1 MVDQTKATV
10 IAHSKSSV
18 TGKEIVTFELEFP
31 RIILAEFNTHNALS
45 KNASSSRAIP
55 VPTMLK
61 QVRENPAFPVRFGA
75 ANAGMQD
82 KGEHNEL
89 VYFAGVVD
97 HNDDPIA
104 FTPENAWRHCAEQ
117 AADLA
122 EDWYVRG
129 YAKQICNRLIEP
141 FQMMKVVMTATEL
154 NNFIWLRDHHM
165 ADPTIAALARK
176 IKEAFAESTPVVLK
190 PGDWHVPYYNDGHWI
205 AKGSIPVPEATGWGE
220 VVVDKFGHS
229 LEHALVI
236 SSSCS
241 AQVSYRKLDDT
252 IEKARGVVSRLNL
265 QGEEPDQPV
274 HASPLEHQATP
285 IAESESALYRTNTP
299 DNFEAFVAPFKV
311 GTVNVLTNPSTW
323 QEGITHM
330 DRDGTLCSGNL
341 KGFIQHRQLVPNH
354 VKVG

>member
-1 MVDQTKATV
+1 MFFDQTKATV

-18 TGKEIVTFELEFP
+18 TGKEIITFELEFP
-31 RIILAEFNTHNALS
+31 RPILAEFNTHNALS

-61 QVRENPAFPVRFGA
+61 QVRENPAYLARYGA
-75 ANAGMQD
+75 ANTGMQD
-82 KGEHNEL
+82 KGAHDALVKFSLGTNEGEGTAEEVWAL
-89 VYFAGVVD
+89 AGLY
-97 HNDDPIA
+97 
-104 FTPENAWRHCAEQ
+104 
-117 AADLA
+117 AADFA
-122 EDWYVRG
+122 EFFHKAG
-129 YAKQICNRLIEP
+129 YAKQVCNRLIEP

-154 NNFIWLRDHHM
+154 NNFKWLRRHDA
-165 ADPTIAALARK
+165 ADPTIDSLCQKVIAAQ
-176 IKEAFAESTPVVLK
+176 EASTPVILQ
-190 PGDWHVPYYNDGHWI
+190 PGWWHVPYYNEGYWIPASTARTTDG
-205 AKGSIPVPEATGWGE
+205 P

-229 LEHALVI
+229 LEHALII

-252 IEKARGVVSRLNL
+252 IEKARGVIARLNL

-285 IAESESALYRTNTP
+285 IAETEKQKCNDYGGERYYFGKDLNQM
-299 DNFEAFVAPFKV
+299 
-311 GTVNVLTNPSTW
+311 NPVTW
-323 QEGITHM
+323 QDGITHM

-354 VKVG
+354 VKKG

>member
-1 MVDQTKATV
+1 VVDQTKATV

-18 TGKEIVTFELEFP
+18 TGKEIITFELEFP

-61 QVRENPAFPVRFGA
+61 QVRENPAMPVRFGA
-75 ANAGMQD
+75 ANTGMQD
-82 KGEHNEL
+82 KGEH
-89 VYFAGVVD
+89 YGVVKIGK
-97 HNDDPIA
+97 HEYDPE
-104 FTPENAWRHCAEQ
+104 TAWGIGAIQ
-117 AADLA
+117 AALLA
-122 EDWYVRG
+122 EKFHDAG

-154 NNFIWLRDHHM
+154 NNFIWLRDHFM

-176 IKEAFAESTPVVLK
+176 IKAAFEASVPVVLQ
-190 PGDWHVPYYNDGHWI
+190 PGDWHVPYYNDGQWI
-205 AKGSIPVPEATGWGE
+205 ASRTLEVHPVVT
-220 VVVDKFGHS
+220 VDKFGHS
-229 LEHALVI
+229 LEHALII

-252 IEKARGVVSRLNL
+252 IEKARGVVARLNL

-285 IAESESALYRTNTP
+285 IEKSGTRYAEGDDYSNSRDPE
-299 DNFEAFVAPFKV
+299 
-311 GTVNVLTNPSTW
+311 TW

-330 DRDGTLCSGNL
+330 DRDGMLCSGNL
-341 KGFIQHRQLVPNH
+341 KSWIQHRQLVPNH
-354 VKVG
+354 VKKG

>member
-1 MVDQTKATV
+1 MAVVIDQTKATV
-10 IAHSKSSV
+10 IAHSKCIN

-31 RIILAEFNTHNALS
+31 RPVLAEFNTHNALS

-61 QVRENPAFPVRFGA
+61 QVRHEPAFLVRYGA
-75 ANAGMQD
+75 ANTGMQD
-82 KGEHNEL
+82 NG
-89 VYFAGVVD
+89 D
-97 HNDDPIA
+97 HNGLVTLRHFGHA
-104 FTPENAWRHCAEQ
+104 EFTPHGAWAKAAQ
-117 AADLA
+117 VAADFA
-122 EDWYVRG
+122 EDFHNAG
-129 YAKQICNRLIEP
+129 YAKQVCNRLIES

-176 IKEAFAESTPVVLK
+176 IKAAFQASVPVVLR
-190 PGDWHVPYYNDGHWI
+190 PGDWHVPYYNDGQWI
-205 AKGSIPVPEATGWGE
+205 ASHTLE
-220 VVVDKFGHS
+220 VHPTVIVDKFGHS

-252 IEKARGVVSRLNL
+252 IEKARGVVARLNL

-274 HASPLEHQATP
+274 HASPLEHQGTP
-285 IAESESALYRTNTP
+285 IEENHVYQ
-299 DNFEAFVAPFKV
+299 DGDVMIE
-311 GTVNVLTNPSTW
+311 VNGGRPSTW

-354 VKVG
+354 VKRG

>member
-1 MVDQTKATV
+1 VVDQTKATV

-18 TGKEIVTFELEFP
+18 TGKEIITFELEFP
-31 RIILAEFNTHNALS
+31 RPILAEFNTHNALS

-61 QVRENPAFPVRFGA
+61 QVRENPAFLARYGS
-75 ANAGMQD
+75 ANTGMQD
-82 KGEHNEL
+82 NGEHNDLIYFNESDEDGNQIVLGPHEAWAHIANKYSEYAEL
-89 VYFAGVVD
+89 FHKA
-97 HNDDPIA
+97 
-104 FTPENAWRHCAEQ
+104 
-117 AADLA
+117 
-122 EDWYVRG
+122 G
-129 YAKQICNRLIEP
+129 YAKQVCNRLIET

-154 NNFIWLRDHHM
+154 NNFIWLRDHFM
-165 ADPTIAALARK
+165 ADPTIAALARN
-176 IKEAFAESTPVVLK
+176 IKRAYEASTPVVLQ
-190 PGDWHVPYYNDGHWI
+190 PGEWHVPYYNEGYWI
-205 AKGSIPVPEATGWGE
+205 PHRTLEVYPEI
-220 VVVDKFGHS
+220 VVDKFGHS

-252 IEKARGVVSRLNL
+252 IEKARGVVARLNL

-285 IAESESALYRTNTP
+285 IAESDE
-299 DNFEAFVAPFKV
+299 
-311 GTVNVLTNPSTW
+311 LTCNDYGGGERYYFGKNLNQMNPQTW

-330 DRDGTLCSGNL
+330 DRDGMLCSGNL

-354 VKVG
+354 VKKG